1 MKLRKY
7 GQINGDKMKKRITLT
22 LILSTTKLTKDLFL
36 QNLSE
41 SLKVIFLIN
50 TLTVMYLLSIN
61 RKQAYKIYYKLFQFT
76 VILPLY
82 FQLGILTF
90 LSFDNEIQSINM

>member
-41 SLKVIFLIN
+41 SLKVIFFNKYIN
-50 TLTVMYLLSIN
+50 CNVFAFY
-61 RKQAYKIYYKLFQFT
+61 KQKASL
-76 VILPLY
+76 
-82 FQLGILTF
+82 
-90 LSFDNEIQSINM
+90 